1 MVSTETIRRYP
12 PSRDYLIP
20 MLQAVQEQEGFISR
34 ESICEISD
42 CMGLPESKIFGVATF
57 YNQFRLNPP
66 GKYQV
71 QVCRGTACI
80 EACSIAPVMTVREI
94 KVREL
99 RA

>member
-20 MLQAVQEQEGFISR
+20 MLQAVQEQ
-34 ESICEISD
+34 
-42 CMGLPESKIFGVATF
+42 
-57 YNQFRLNPP
+57 
-66 GKYQV
+66 
-71 QVCRGTACI
+71 VCRGTACL
-80 EACSIAPVMTVREI
+80 EACSSAPVMTVREI